1 MELQGMVGTPKIQ
14 AAIGTHAAGREDRFE
29 GVTSTV
35 RLVGKHQLRA

>member
-1 MELQGMVGTPKIQ
+1 MVGTPKIQ